1 MNNKMKLLIVIADY
15 TPYIIQKHFCYK
27 YKFLYRYVQS
37 NPFAIQC
44 NSLIS
49 LFEKKKRM
57 FQTELSILNF
67 ENYMYFSMYIECNDP
82 IMYTKKNCG
91 FI

>member
-1 MNNKMKLLIVIADY
+1 MKLLIVIADY

-49 LFEKKKRM
+49 LFEKKKKNVSNRT
-57 FQTELSILNF
+57 FYSEFRELYVFFNVHW
-67 ENYMYFSMYIECNDP
+67 M
-82 IMYTKKNCG
+82 
-91 FI
+91 

>member
-1 MNNKMKLLIVIADY
+1 MYKVI
-15 TPYIIQKHFCYK
+15 H
-27 YKFLYRYVQS
+27 LQS
-37 NPFAIQC
+37 NAI
-44 NSLIS
+44 L
-49 LFEKKKRM
+49 LFHYSKKKKRM

-82 IMYTKKNCG
+82 IMYTKKNYG